1 MKKTKIICSIG
12 PSTQTWDNFKGIV
25 EAGMNVARIN
35 FSHATIEERKLDE
48 SLVKRANEEL
58 GANIAILYD
67 TKGPDLRTCSFV
79 DDKIELI
86 KGNTIRILESDGED
100 RCDGTSSSIT
110 LNYPNILK
118 DLKVGSTILV
128 DDGFYKLIVKSIE
141 EDGVTCEIMNSGTI
155 KSRRGV
161 CLPGIK
167 LDVPYISEKDKEDIK
182 YACENTGDYLAI
194 SFVTFKFLIEDSIA
208 SLSDLELE
216 SNFYFCFFSFA
227 CLLNVWIHSL
237 RGITTETPLYST
249 SSRRM
254 ALISSMGRLR

>member
-128 DDGFYKLIVKSIE
+128 DDGFYKLIVNSIE
-141 EDGVTCEIMNSGTI
+141 EDGV
-155 KSRRGV
+155 V
-161 CLPGIK
+161 C
-167 LDVPYISEKDKEDIK
+167 
-182 YACENTGDYLAI
+182 
-194 SFVTFKFLIEDSIA
+194 
-208 SLSDLELE
+208 
-216 SNFYFCFFSFA
+216 
-227 CLLNVWIHSL
+227 
-237 RGITTETPLYST
+237 
-249 SSRRM
+249 
-254 ALISSMGRLR
+254 